1 MNVDSKCRTVRGISS
16 ALPGASAGR
25 SQSWF
30 DSAGVPHPKASVAAK
45 RRSALIRWMFLL
57 AVVVSVIL
65 ENNANGEPWP
75 AASQPLWVRLECS
88 VNSAHPDG
96 AVQAV
101 VLRPFPAGAGRGI
114 PVGSQLTGRA
124 IAETPKSR
132 SRLQLRFD
140 HVRIGSREYPISARV
155 LDVDNARETVEK
167 DGTIVALQPLRR
179 RPGTL
184 EAVLL
189 AAAYAHPALLVSL
202 ETTKYVVRK
211 VDRPEVYY
219 PPGVNLSLAVES
231 TPPQTALPKL
241 PVADA
246 SLPPDAAAIFD
257 QLPSRTEAKHLSL
270 PSDWINLA
278 FAGSRDDLMRA
289 FRQAGWH
296 TAAHLSLESGTRTFL
311 AVAAHHSYQRAPVS
325 TLLVAGREPDF
336 VFQKQNNTFAKRDH
350 IRIWSSGKDWRGR
363 PIWIAAATHDIG
375 IEFSTKAR
383 TFSHK
388 VDSNVDD
395 ERSKVIFDL
404 QFARQVESVAYL
416 VRPAV
421 PRESTNGTGD
431 RIRTD
436 GRMALVELNASAKP
450 HG

>member
-1 MNVDSKCRTVRGISS
+1 M
-16 ALPGASAGR
+16 
-25 SQSWF
+25 
-30 DSAGVPHPKASVAAK
+30 
-45 RRSALIRWMFLL
+45 RRSRLVRWAFLL
-57 AVVVSVIL
+57 ALLGFAIL
-65 ENNANGEPWP
+65 ENNAQGEPSP
-75 AASQPLWVRLECS
+75 APAQPLWVRLES
-88 VNSAHPDG
+88 AVNSAHPGRD
-96 AVQAV
+96 VQAV
-101 VLRPFPAGAGRGI
+101 VLRPFPAGEGRGI
-114 PVGSQLTGRA
+114 PVGSQLMGRSV
-124 IAETPKSR
+124 AEASKTR
-132 SRLQLRFD
+132 SRLQLQFD
-140 HVRIGSREYPISARV
+140 RVRIGARDFPISARV
-155 LDVDNARETVEK
+155 LEVDNARETVEK
-167 DGTIVALQPLRR
+167 DGTIVALQPLRK
-179 RPGTL
+179 RPGTV

-202 ETTKYVVRK
+202 ETAKYVVRE
-211 VDRPEVYY
+211 VDRPEVHY
-219 PPGVNLSLAVES
+219 PPGVSVSLALEI
-231 TPPQTALPKL
+231 TPPLTALPEL
-241 PVADA
+241 PGGEAP
-246 SLPPDAAAIFD
+246 LPPGAATVLNE
-257 QLPSRTEAKHLSL
+257 LPNRTEAKHLSAL
-270 PSDWINLA
+270 SDWINFA
-278 FAGSRDDLMRA
+278 FVGSRDELNHA
-289 FRQAGWH
+289 FRQAGWR

-325 TLLVAGREPDF
+325 TLLVGGREPDL

-404 QFARQVESVAYL
+404 QFARQVDSVSYL

-436 GRMALVELNASAKP
+436 GRLALVELVPAVKP
-450 HG
+450 QG